1 MKRYFILINPNTLE
15 VVSAPYE
22 NQPLNSLP
30 YAVNS
35 FFKPCFDKYPNPSTL
50 IEGATQAEI
59 DAYTTLKEE
68 AEDLIDLELLEA
80 KGLELYHRTKK
91 RLIRRRKK
99 GLITANQAKKVRE
112 ILNPIF
118 QFLKTGDL
126 DIALDKTNLL
136 AVDLNA
142 NVQGEL
148 TWFKERLT
156 EIQ

>member
-1 MKRYFILINPNTLE
+1 MKNYTICKDNGDIIGVLAFE
-15 VVSAPYE
+15 VQPPFSTEKMYQGGFAKPKLNFVTDEFYESATA
-22 NQPLNSLP
+22 S
-30 YAVNS
+30 
-35 FFKPCFDKYPNPSTL
+35 
-50 IEGATQAEI
+50 EI
-59 DAYTTLKEE
+59 TAYQNAKED
-68 AEDLIDLELLEA
+68 AEDLAEHLLLEE
-80 KGLELYHRTKK
+80 KGAELIYRTKK

>member
-1 MKRYFILINPNTLE
+1 MKTYTYCKSTGEIIGIGEFEIKPLFSTEKMYLGGLIKPKLNFELDIF
-15 VVSAPYE
+15 YE
-22 NQPLNSLP
+22 S
-30 YAVNS
+30 
-35 FFKPCFDKYPNPSTL
+35 
-50 IEGATQAEI
+50 ATQTEI
-59 DAYTTLKEE
+59 DSHNLLKEE
-68 AEDLIDLELLEA
+68 AEDLIDLELLEN
-80 KGLELYHRTKK
+80 KGVELYHRTKK

-148 TWFKERLT
+148 TWFKEKLT